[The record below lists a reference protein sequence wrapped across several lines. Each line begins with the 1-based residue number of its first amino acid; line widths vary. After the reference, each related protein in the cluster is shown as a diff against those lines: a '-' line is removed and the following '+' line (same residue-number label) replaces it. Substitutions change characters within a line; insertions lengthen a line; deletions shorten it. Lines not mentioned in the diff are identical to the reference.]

1 MNAAFCVILFLLS
14 FHFKKKLIYQLLS
27 IIILLLLLSLL
38 SSSLTLFQ
46 SLFLFL
52 RFAIFV
58 ILLSHY
64 KI

>member
-1 MNAAFCVILFLLS
+1 MNAAFSVIWFLLS

-27 IIILLLLLSLL
+27 IIILLLFSPFSLIPFH
-38 SSSLTLFQ
+38 SPSIPLF
-46 SLFLFL
+46 SFL
-52 RFAIFV
+52 AIFV